1 MHRTSTHLK
10 RPHWLAAASL
20 LAATMTLPLACSSDP
35 EPEDIPRSWTVEQE
49 HLEGALLSIFVEDGG
64 DVWAAGAN
72 RDGKGP
78 SLLHRGADS
87 KWTTLEPGG
96 KAGLWWVFSRKAGEI
111 WAVGDQGRVLRHDV
125 AAGTFVDLP
134 SPTTATLYGIWG
146 AADGPLWAV
155 GGFVFDS
162 NEAPVLLKIDGDKVE
177 SIPLPAEVKPSESL
191 FKVWGA
197 AANDVWIIGDKGTVL
212 RWDGKALTYGKV
224 DGKPRLVTV
233 HGGAKNDIVIVG
245 GAMSAQLF
253 EGKGDGKW
261 TDKAPKGLQS
271 LNGVYVRSDGK
282 AAAAGMG
289 GTVLERSGGA
299 WSELPLPNS
308 DADWHGAW
316 LDKDGDIWVVGG
328 NLGSITAMDDGAVLR
343 YGP

>member
-1 MHRTSTHLK
+1 MRRHIEPICATIRV
-10 RPHWLAAASL
+10 ASL
-20 LAATMTLPLACSSDP
+20 ALATAVLLLLTGCPTDP
-35 EPEDIPRSWTVEQE
+35 EPTDAPRSWTVEQE
-49 HLEGALLSIFVEDGG
+49 HLEGALLSIFIEDSG
-64 DVWAAGAN
+64 DIWLAGADRN
-72 RDGKGP
+72 GKGP
-78 SLLHRGADS
+78 TLMHGDGAG

-96 KAGLWWVFSRKAGEI
+96 KEGLWWVFSRKAGEI
-111 WAVGDQGRVLRHDV
+111 WAVGDKGRVLRHDV

-177 SIPLPAEVKPSESL
+177 AMPLPAEIKPSESL
-191 FKVWGA
+191 FKVWGTA
-197 AANDVWIIGDKGTVL
+197 ADNVWIIGDKGTAL
-212 RWDGKALTYGKV
+212 RWDGKALNYGKV

-233 HGGAKNDIVIVG
+233 HGSAKDDVVIVG
-245 GAMSAQLF
+245 GAMNAQLF
-253 EGKGDGKW
+253 EGKGDGTW
-261 TDKAPKGLQS
+261 VDKAPVGLQS
-271 LNGVYVRSDGK
+271 LNGVHVRSDGK

-289 GTVLERSGGA
+289 GTTMERKGGT
-299 WSELPLPNS
+299 WNELPLPDS
-308 DADWHGAW
+308 DADWHGVW
-316 LDKDGDIWVVGG
+316 YDDGGDIWVVGG